1 MVSYRSLRPPTDR
14 HTSPRSK
21 ARQRIAPEVA
31 RLQREAP
38 DGEGRAARSGLPVA
52 PTKLEQIE
60 ALVRAGRVADPLA
73 GIVAPAPA
81 KDPHPDPRPFRRR
94 EKEESGERVRA
105 ERVAASEQAAAS
117 APQNGDGERAS
128 PQPGLLPS
136 LLQRTQYLYEKTIV
150 PVRKIAQLIGVSERT
165 IYKYAKRY
173 NWARRYVRPA
183 RTRGT
188 GGRFIT
194 CEESAQAAQASHG
207 PFACGP
213 KALDPLAAE
222 AAAARCERAA
232 AASNLAVSEIMA
244 AGTIEDAQ
252 RRAAE
257 YGETARRMLGDMA
270 RMLRGLART
279 AIEQA
284 AREADDTV
292 ERARLAAAQA
302 EAERRTAEL
311 RLELAA
317 RLDAAIAGEKD
328 EERRAAEAARSRAE
342 NEALAERVRNDAT
355 RGPRIRGFG

>member
-1 MVSYRSLRPPTDR
+1 
-14 HTSPRSK
+14 
-21 ARQRIAPEVA
+21 
-31 RLQREAP
+31 
-38 DGEGRAARSGLPVA
+38 
-52 PTKLEQIE
+52 
-60 ALVRAGRVADPLA
+60 
-73 GIVAPAPA
+73 
-81 KDPHPDPRPFRRR
+81 
-94 EKEESGERVRA
+94 VRA
-105 ERVAASEQAAAS
+105 ERVAAPEQAAAS
-117 APQNGDGERAS
+117 ALQNGDGERAS

-136 LLQRTQYLYEKTIV
+136 LLQRTQYLYEKTVV

-188 GGRFIT
+188 GGRFAAR
-194 CEESAQAAQASHG
+194 EESAQAA
-207 PFACGP
+207 PACGP

-317 RLDAAIAGEKD
+317 RLDAAIASEKD

-342 NEALAERVRNDAT
+342 NEALAERVRNDAM

>member
-1 MVSYRSLRPPTDR
+1 V
-14 HTSPRSK
+14 
-21 ARQRIAPEVA
+21 
-31 RLQREAP
+31 
-38 DGEGRAARSGLPVA
+38 
-52 PTKLEQIE
+52 
-60 ALVRAGRVADPLA
+60 
-73 GIVAPAPA
+73 
-81 KDPHPDPRPFRRR
+81 
-94 EKEESGERVRA
+94 
-105 ERVAASEQAAAS
+105 
-117 APQNGDGERAS
+117 
-128 PQPGLLPS
+128 
-136 LLQRTQYLYEKTIV
+136 V

-194 CEESAQAAQASHG
+194 REESAQAAQAA
-207 PFACGP
+207 PCGP

-317 RLDAAIAGEKD
+317 RLDAAIASEKE

-342 NEALAERVRNDAT
+342 NEALAERVRNDAM